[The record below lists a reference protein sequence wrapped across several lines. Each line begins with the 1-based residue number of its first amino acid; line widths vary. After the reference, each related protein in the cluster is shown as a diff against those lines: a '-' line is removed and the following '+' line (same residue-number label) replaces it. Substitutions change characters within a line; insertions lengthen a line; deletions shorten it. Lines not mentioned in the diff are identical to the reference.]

1 MPQLDEAMAD
11 ATLDILTDGPSAEPA
26 PSAAEV
32 QVWMRQPVVAKH
44 TYCGPCILAGC
55 AAQAVR

>member
-11 ATLDILTDGPSAEPA
+11 TTLDILTDGPSAEAA

-32 QVWMRQPVVAKH
+32 RQQLPSIGEVAYSSPFLPATH
-44 TYCGPCILAGC
+44 AAAAGC
-55 AAQAVR
+55 